1 MSEPSASGREPSAS
15 GKEPSASGKQLLI
28 QIKGLAKSFET
39 GDGSIEVLRG
49 LDLEI
54 WAGDRIAIMGQSGV
68 GKSTLLHILGTLDHP
83 TAGEVR
89 FRGEDVFEKSP
100 AELARLRNEFVGF
113 VFQFHH
119 LLPEFTAL
127 ENVMMPGLLQKRGFE
142 EMREAAAKML
152 AEVGLDQRLGHG
164 VGKLSGGERQRV
176 AVARALVL
184 DPPLVLADEPTGNL
198 DPETG
203 AQVARLLLEVNRNH
217 GTTLVVVTHSARMAG
232 QLGRTLVL
240 IDGRLDESSPHSLQG
255 GSLADG
261 DWAAE

>member
-1 MSEPSASGREPSAS
+1 MSDAP
-15 GKEPSASGKQLLI
+15 LI
-28 QIKGLAKSFET
+28 QVNGLSKRFET

-54 WAGDRIAIMGQSGV
+54 HAGDRVAIMGQSGV
-68 GKSTLLHILGTLDHP
+68 GKSTLLYILGTLDHP
-83 TAGEVR
+83 TNGEVL
-89 FRGEDVFEKSP
+89 FRGETVFEKS
-100 AELARLRNEFVGF
+100 AEDLARLRNEFVGF

-127 ENVMMPGLLQKRGFE
+127 ENVMMPGLLQKRDFE
-142 EMREAAAKML
+142 EMRERGAKIL
-152 AEVGLDQRLGHG
+152 AEVGLDHRLAHK

-203 AQVARLLLEVNRNH
+203 GQVARLLLEVNRNH
-217 GTTLVVVTHSARMAG
+217 GTTLVVVTHSARMAE

-240 IDGRLDESSPHSLQG
+240 TEGRLEE
-255 GSLADG
+255 ATC
-261 DWAAE
+261 

>member
-1 MSEPSASGREPSAS
+1 MSEGP
-15 GKEPSASGKQLLI
+15 LI
-28 QIKGLAKSFET
+28 QIEGLSKSFET
-39 GDGSIEVLRG
+39 GDGGLEVLRG

-54 WAGDRIAIMGQSGV
+54 QAGDRIAIMGQSGV
-68 GKSTLLHILGTLDHP
+68 GKSTLLHILGTLDRP
-83 TAGEVR
+83 TSGKVR
-89 FRGEDVFEKSP
+89 FRGEDVFAKSP
-100 AELARLRNEFVGF
+100 EQLAKLRNQFVGF

-127 ENVMMPGLLQKRGFE
+127 ENVMMPGLLQKRGFG
-142 EMREAAAKML
+142 EMREAATKML
-152 AEVGLDQRLGHG
+152 AEVTLDHRLGHT

-203 AQVARLLLEVNRNH
+203 DQVARLLLEVNRNH
-217 GTTLVVVTHSARMAG
+217 GTTLVVVTHSARMAD

-240 IDGRLDESSPHSLQG
+240 TDGRLDG
-255 GSLADG
+255 TSLASGKEGRLVDG
-261 DWAAE
+261 DSVGA